1 MWIQADHPGIYRGQ
15 CAEYCGYQHAN
26 MIFYVVADPPAR
38 FQEWL
43 AREAGPAATPTD
55 ATALRGRDVFLS
67 SACVGCHTIRGTDAQ
82 GRVGPDLTH
91 IGSRV
96 SLGAGTFPNTPTNLA
111 IWISDSQAVK
121 PRNLMP
127 PVPLSSDDL
136 QAVVAFLEG
145 LK

>member
-1 MWIQADHPGIYRGQ
+1 
-15 CAEYCGYQHAN
+15 

-38 FQEWL
+38 FRQWV
-43 AREAGPAATPTD
+43 AREAQPAATPTD

-96 SLGAGTFPNTPTNLA
+96 SLGAGTLPNTPTNLA
-111 IWISDSQAVK
+111 IWISDSQSVK
-121 PRNLMP
+121 PRNVMP
-127 PVPLSSDDL
+127 PVPLSTGEL
-136 QAVVAFLEG
+136 EAVVAFLEG